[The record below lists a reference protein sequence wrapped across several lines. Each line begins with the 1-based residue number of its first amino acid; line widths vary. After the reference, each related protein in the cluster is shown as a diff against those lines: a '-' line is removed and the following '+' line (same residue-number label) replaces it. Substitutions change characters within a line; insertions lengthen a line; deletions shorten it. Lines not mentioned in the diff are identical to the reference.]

1 MSALTTQLKALRE
14 QVSALHAELVRYGLV
29 VWTAGNVSGRVPGH
43 DLMVIKPSGVSYDE
57 LTPESMIV
65 CDLDGNVVEG
75 DLSPS
80 SDTAAHAY
88 VYRHMPEVGGVVH
101 THSTYACAWAARG
114 EPVPCVLTA
123 MADEF
128 GGEIPVG
135 PFALIGDDSIGRG
148 IVETLSGHRSAAVLM
163 RSHGVFTIGK
173 DARAA
178 VKAAVMCEDVARSVH
193 LARQLGEPL
202 PHRPGRHRPP
212 LRPLP
217 ERLRPARKAL
227 SPSPSHPIRTQI
239 FTLTPN
245 GVPRIMSTS
254 PTREIWFVTGSQGL
268 YGEETLRQVA
278 SQSQVIAEALDAA
291 PDIVIRVVWK
301 PVLTDAAAIRR
312 LCLDAT
318 ADDSCI
324 GLIAWMHTFSP
335 AKMWIAGLEALRKP
349 LLHLHTQANVALP
362 WADIDM
368 DFMNLNQAAHG
379 DREFG
384 YIQTRLGV
392 ARKTVAG
399 HVSDPR
405 VIASVATWARA
416 AAGWAA
422 TRSLKLARFG
432 DNMRYVAVTE
442 GDKTEAEAVFGVQ
455 VNTWGV
461 NDLVAAVDA
470 APKDGIDE
478 LVAEYADRY
487 DVAPELLPG
496 GERHE
501 SLRYGAAIEL
511 GLRSFLD
518 AGGFGAFTTSFEDL
532 GGLRQLPGLAVQRL
546 MADGYG
552 FGAEG
557 DWKTAILVRAAKV
570 MGAGLPGG
578 ASLMEDYT
586 YDLTPGEERILG
598 AHMLEVCPTLT
609 AARPRLEI
617 HPLSI
622 GGREDPV
629 RLVFTADPGPGVVV
643 ALSDM
648 RDRFRL
654 VANQVELVPP
664 TAPLPKLPVGRAVW
678 KPAPDFATSATAWL
692 TAGAAHHTAMSTAVG
707 LEAFEDYARMAGTEL
722 LVIDSTTTLRSFEA
736 EIRANAAYYRLARG
750 I

>member
-1 MSALTTQLKALRE
+1 M
-14 QVSALHAELVRYGLV
+14 
-29 VWTAGNVSGRVPGH
+29 
-43 DLMVIKPSGVSYDE
+43 
-57 LTPESMIV
+57 
-65 CDLDGNVVEG
+65 
-75 DLSPS
+75 
-80 SDTAAHAY
+80 
-88 VYRHMPEVGGVVH
+88 
-101 THSTYACAWAARG
+101 
-114 EPVPCVLTA
+114 
-123 MADEF
+123 
-128 GGEIPVG
+128 
-135 PFALIGDDSIGRG
+135 
-148 IVETLSGHRSAAVLM
+148 
-163 RSHGVFTIGK
+163 
-173 DARAA
+173 
-178 VKAAVMCEDVARSVH
+178 
-193 LARQLGEPL
+193 
-202 PHRPGRHRPP
+202 
-212 LRPLP
+212 
-217 ERLRPARKAL
+217 
-227 SPSPSHPIRTQI
+227 
-239 FTLTPN
+239 
-245 GVPRIMSTS
+245 
-254 PTREIWFVTGSQGL
+254 
-268 YGEETLRQVA
+268 
-278 SQSQVIAEALDAA
+278 
-291 PDIVIRVVWK
+291 
-301 PVLTDAAAIRR
+301 
-312 LCLDAT
+312 
-318 ADDSCI
+318 
-324 GLIAWMHTFSP
+324 
-335 AKMWIAGLEALRKP
+335 
-349 LLHLHTQANVALP
+349 
-362 WADIDM
+362 
-368 DFMNLNQAAHG
+368 
-379 DREFG
+379 
-384 YIQTRLGV
+384 
-392 ARKTVAG
+392 
-399 HVSDPR
+399 
-405 VIASVATWARA
+405 
-416 AAGWAA
+416 
-422 TRSLKLARFG
+422 KLARFG

-455 VNTWGV
+455 VNTWAV

-470 APKDGIDE
+470 APKDGIDA

-609 AARPRLEI
+609 AARPRVEI

-664 TAPLPKLPVGRAVW
+664 SAPLPKLPVGRAVW
-678 KPAPDFATSATAWL
+678 KPAPDFPTSATAWL
-692 TAGAAHHTAMSTAVG
+692 TAGAAHHTAMSTAIG